1 MLPQNSPRL
10 SKVAGAV
17 IKPLLLVK
25 RYYVLHEKVS
35 AMISDLLASS
45 QISKY
50 ISIFSSLSHMHMGWL
65 AGQSGVW
72 GFSTNTKLKMGTLF

>member
-50 ISIFSSLSHMHMGWL
+50 ISIFSSLSHMGWL

-72 GFSTNTKLKMGTLF
+72 GFSTNTKLKMGTWF